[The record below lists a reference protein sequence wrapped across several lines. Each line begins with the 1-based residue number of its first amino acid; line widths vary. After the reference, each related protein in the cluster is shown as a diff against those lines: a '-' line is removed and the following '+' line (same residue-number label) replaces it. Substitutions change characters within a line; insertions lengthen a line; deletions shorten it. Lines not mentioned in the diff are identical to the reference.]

1 MANSR
6 KSRSLNEGG
15 EVVATFERA
24 LGEILARV
32 AVSGAGARPHIGIAF
47 SGGLDSTVLLHLA
60 SQYAQTRD
68 IRLTAFHV
76 HHGLSPNADAW
87 LAHCEQEAAR
97 CGVRL
102 VSGAVDVSNP
112 DGRGIEEA
120 ARIARYRALG
130 NMCRDSGCDLLLTAH
145 HLDDQAE
152 TVLLQLM

>member
-32 AVSGAGARPHIGIAF
+32 AVSGAAASLHIGVAF

-60 SQYAQTRD
+60 SQYAQSRG
-68 IRLTAFHV
+68 IILSAFHV

-87 LAHCEQEAAR
+87 LAHCQREASR
-97 CGVRL
+97 CGAPL
-102 VSGAVDVSNP
+102 VSRAVDVSNP
-112 DGRGIEEA
+112 GGRGMEE
-120 ARIARYRALG
+120 
-130 NMCRDSGCDLLLTAH
+130 
-145 HLDDQAE
+145 
-152 TVLLQLM
+152 